1 MPHTKNN
8 SMGYASTLLRS
19 FTRTDLNFDEFVRIT
34 VFPHEDPKP
43 ESKVIPPFDMQ
54 LLTRNETTD
63 PWTVTKEWTNIPF
76 QQVKDTLE
84 LLFAIHG

>member
-1 MPHTKNN
+1 
-8 SMGYASTLLRS
+8 MGYASTVLRS

-34 VFPHEDPKP
+34 VFPHEDTKP
-43 ESKVIPPFDMQ
+43 DSKVIPPFDMQ
-54 LLTRNETTD
+54 LLTRNEITD
-63 PWTVTKEWTNIPF
+63 PWTVTKEWTGIPF